1 MEPLSRWRAAALAF
15 FLTIGL
21 SGVFAVVPFVGGPL
35 SAIVGSIGLL
45 ILIPLI
51 VLAPQLVPLVDDGSE
66 SDRRPPVSEAE
77 PATRST
83 RAATTSDP
91 VEDLRDRY
99 ANGEI
104 SQTEFERRLDDLLA
118 TEDLTLGDGGSRA
131 DGHDEDGRRSGAER
145 GRRER
150 ERN

>member
-1 MEPLSRWRAAALAF
+1 MESLSRWRAATLAF

-21 SGVFAVVPFVGGPL
+21 TVVFGP
-35 SAIVGSIGLL
+35 VGSLSSVVIGLGFFV
-45 ILIPLI
+45 LIPLI
-51 VLAPQLVPLVDDGSE
+51 VLAPELVPLVDDGE
-66 SDRRPPVSEAE
+66 EPERQPPVANAE
-77 PATRST
+77 PARSEPT
-83 RAATTSDP
+83 GDP

-118 TEDLTLGDGGSRA
+118 TEGVELGDSRSEV
-131 DGHDEDGRRSGAER
+131 DSQRSESTR
-145 GRRER
+145 RRER

>member
-1 MEPLSRWRAAALAF
+1 MESLSRWRAATLAF

-21 SGVFAVVPFVGGPL
+21 TVVFGP
-35 SAIVGSIGLL
+35 VGSLSSVAIGLGFFV
-45 ILIPLI
+45 LIPLI
-51 VLAPQLVPLVDDGSE
+51 VLAPELVPLVDDGE
-66 SDRRPPVSEAE
+66 EPERRPPVSNAE
-77 PATRST
+77 PTAQST
-83 RAATTSDP
+83 PSSDP

-118 TEDLTLGDGGSRA
+118 TEDLELGDRRSEV
-131 DGHDEDGRRSGAER
+131 DSRRSGSSR